1 MRQFYAA
8 SVFDDARLKGDR
20 GGGGAER
27 NAVALICGKITE
39 VYIFGSDCN
48 VLEISLEQCGVTAA
62 VRAHESETRM
72 FGIVFLEVDII
83 PVEVVPVH
91 AVLGQKCLLT
101 GGKIRAGD
109 RVVAVAVHEI
119 GGGIV
124 YDSRH
129 ITVPAVEH
137 AL

>member
-27 NAVALICGKITE
+27 NAVALVCGKITE

-91 AVLGQKCLLT
+91 AVLGQKRLLA
-101 GGKIRAGD
+101 GAKICAGD
-109 RVVAVAVHEI
+109 RVVVVAVHEI

-129 ITVPAVEH
+129 IAVPAVEH